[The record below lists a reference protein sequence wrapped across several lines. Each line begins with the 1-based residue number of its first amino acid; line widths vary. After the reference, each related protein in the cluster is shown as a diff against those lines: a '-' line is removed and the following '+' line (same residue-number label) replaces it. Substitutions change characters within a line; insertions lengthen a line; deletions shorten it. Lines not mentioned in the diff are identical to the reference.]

1 MIARNS
7 ASKRRPV
14 SRYHRFSLHLFSP
27 RNVYGRKGIKE
38 GERGEFGWERGE
50 WRGVFCEW
58 RGRTHCNAVRL
69 GSGVN
74 DGGYKGRLPPP
85 PLSLSLSQFHSL
97 QRPDY
102 IPSRPRGWSNCD
114 GEPQEFHIA
123 FANFL
128 REFSSRMK
136 TRSKRDDSLERCLNS
151 CVSLIF
157 VSLRDSSK

>member
-85 PLSLSLSQFHSL
+85 PPLSLSLNSTPYSDRIIFHRDRGDEVIAMANRKNSTLLSQIF
-97 QRPDY
+97 
-102 IPSRPRGWSNCD
+102 
-114 GEPQEFHIA
+114 

-128 REFSSRMK
+128 RE
-136 TRSKRDDSLERCLNS
+136 
-151 CVSLIF
+151 
-157 VSLRDSSK
+157 